1 MVPAESW
8 VAIEKIH
15 RQVVAKGY
23 YYSEAVS
30 EVCAPAL
37 CGLPC
42 RWDLLWPG
50 NLAQVGRNAH
60 CEKG

>member
-15 RQVVAKGY
+15 SQVVAKVY
-23 YYSEAVS
+23 DYSGAVS

-37 CGLPC
+37 CGLPG
-42 RWDLLWPG
+42 LG
-50 NLAQVGRNAH
+50 ALAQRGRNAH
-60 CEKG
+60 CEEG